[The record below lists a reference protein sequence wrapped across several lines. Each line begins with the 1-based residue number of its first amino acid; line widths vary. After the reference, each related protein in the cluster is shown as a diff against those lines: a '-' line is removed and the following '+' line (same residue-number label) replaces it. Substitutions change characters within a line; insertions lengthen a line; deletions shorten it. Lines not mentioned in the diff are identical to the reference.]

1 MANFHSD
8 IQAYSIC
15 AAGQVSLY
23 FEVLNVIVR
32 ISIPVE
38 IELRSCK
45 NLVIVE
51 MPSFL
56 KAAGH
61 LLFLFGAQGVAVF
74 HINSHVYK
82 SDGYSFVGIYDLV
95 A

>member
-1 MANFHSD
+1 VANFHSD
-8 IQAYSIC
+8 VQAYSIC

-23 FEVLNVIVR
+23 FEVLNLIIRVV
-32 ISIPVE
+32 IPVE

-61 LLFLFGAQGVAVF
+61 LMFLFGA
-74 HINSHVYK
+74 
-82 SDGYSFVGIYDLV
+82 
-95 A
+95 